1 VGRDVVK
8 ALVSHE
14 IARDVYGVV
23 VAPVTDQVD
32 AEATATARQRLVD
45 ARLARGVPYDEF
57 VAEWSQRKPDES
69 ILGYFG
75 SWPDGAVVTPLMR
88 P

>member
-1 VGRDVVK
+1 
-8 ALVSHE
+8 
-14 IARDVYGVV
+14 
-23 VAPVTDQVD
+23 VA
-32 AEATATARQRLVD
+32 

-69 ILGYFG
+69 ILRYFG